1 LASSPRSLSLP
12 DFSRLRV
19 LVVGDVMT
27 DRYLYG
33 TTDRISPE
41 APVPV
46 IHYRGEEERLGGA
59 ANVALNLR
67 ALGCTVFL
75 NSLIGADDAGE
86 RFRNLLAQAG
96 LSAAGIVVS
105 TGRCTT
111 LKTRVLAGKQQL
123 LRVDRE
129 DVRDADEEEETGLL
143 TAFQRLLD
151 QEQIDLVILQDYN
164 KGVLTEKVIHRVIEL
179 AQASNIPIAVD
190 PKKHHFWAYRNATFF
205 KPNLR
210 EIQAQV
216 DYPITPDL
224 ETLNRTAALI
234 RERLGAPYVMIT
246 LGEHGLYL
254 GTPDGAHL
262 YPTEA
267 RSIADVSGAGD
278 TVISVAAACLAL
290 DLPAA
295 HIARLANLAAGD
307 VVSRPGVVPVSLERL
322 RDMV

>member
-1 LASSPRSLSLP
+1 
-12 DFSRLRV
+12 
-19 LVVGDVMT
+19 MT

-46 IHYRGEEERLGGA
+46 IHYQGEEERLGGA

-75 NSLIGADDAGE
+75 NSLIGTDDAGT
-86 RFRNLLAQAG
+86 RFRRLLAKAE
-96 LSAAGIVVS
+96 LSDAGIVAS
-105 TGRCTT
+105 TARCTT
-111 LKTRVLAGKQQL
+111 LKTRVLAGRQQL

-129 DVRDADEEEETGLL
+129 NTQDADPTETEQLL
-143 TAFQRLLD
+143 GAFNRLLA
-151 QEQIDLVILQDYN
+151 QERIDLVILQDYN
-164 KGVLTEKVIHRVIEL
+164 KGVLTEKVIRTVIES
-179 AQASNIPIAVD
+179 AGKKDIPTAVD
-190 PKKHHFWAYRNATFF
+190 PKKQNFWAYRNATLF

-216 DYPITPDL
+216 DFPVTPDL
-224 ETLNRTAALI
+224 EILNRTATFV
-234 RERLGAPYVMIT
+234 RDRLACPYVMIT
-246 LGEHGLYL
+246 LGEHGIYL
-254 GTPDGAHL
+254 GTTGDAHL

-278 TVISVAAACLAL
+278 TVISMAAACLAL
-290 DLPAA
+290 GLPPA

-307 VVSRPGVVPVSLERL
+307 VVSRPGVVPVDLERL
-322 RDMV
+322 RGMV

>member
-1 LASSPRSLSLP
+1 M
-12 DFSRLRV
+12 RV
-19 LVVGDVMT
+19 LVIGDVMT

-46 IHYRGEEERLGGA
+46 IHYQGEEERLGGA

-75 NSLIGADDAGE
+75 NSLIGTDAAGT
-86 RFRNLLAQAG
+86 RFRGLLANAG
-96 LSAAGIVVS
+96 LSDAGIVAS
-105 TGRCTT
+105 ASRCTT
-111 LKTRVLAGKQQL
+111 LKTRVLAGRQQL

-129 DVRDADEEEETGLL
+129 DTQDADDQERADLL
-143 TAFQRLLD
+143 TAFSALLTD
-151 QEQIDLVILQDYN
+151 EKIDLIILQDYN
-164 KGVLTEKVIHRVIEL
+164 KGVLTENVIETVITA
-179 AQASNIPIAVD
+179 AQAQNIPTAVD
-190 PKKHHFWAYRNATFF
+190 PKKQHFWSYRNATLF

-216 DYPITPDL
+216 DFVVTPDL
-224 ETLNRTAALI
+224 DVLNRTAAFV
-234 RERLGAPYVMIT
+234 RERLACPYVMIT
-246 LGEHGLYL
+246 LGEHGIYL
-254 GTPDGAHL
+254 GTPTDAHL

-290 DLPAA
+290 GLPAA

-307 VVSRPGVVPVSLERL
+307 VVSRPGVVPVAIERL
-322 RDMV
+322 REMV

>member
-1 LASSPRSLSLP
+1 MSETAPAPLP
-12 DFSRLRV
+12 DFSRLRI
-19 LVVGDVMT
+19 LVIGDVMT

-33 TTDRISPE
+33 STDRISPE

-46 IHYRGEEERLGGA
+46 VHYRGEEERLGGA

-75 NSLIGADDAGE
+75 TSLIGTDDAGI
-86 RFRNLLAQAG
+86 RFRKMLAAAE
-96 LSAAGIVVS
+96 LSDRGIVAS
-105 TGRCTT
+105 TARCTT
-111 LKTRVLAGKQQL
+111 LKTRVLAGRQQL

-129 DVRDADEEEETGLL
+129 DAYPASETEQTDLL
-143 TAFQRLLD
+143 TAFDQLLAT
-151 QEQIDLVILQDYN
+151 EAIDLILLQDYN
-164 KGVLTEKVIHRVIEL
+164 KGVLTPTVIEHVL
-179 AQASNIPIAVD
+179 GSAHEREIPSAVD
-190 PKKHHFWAYRNATFF
+190 PKQRNFWAYRNATLF

-216 DYPITPDL
+216 DFPVTPEL
-224 ETLNRTAALI
+224 EVLNQTAALV
-234 RERLGAPYVMIT
+234 RERLSSPYVMIT
-246 LGEHGLYL
+246 LGEHGIYL
-254 GTPDGAHL
+254 GTPTDAHL

-290 DLPAA
+290 GLPPKD
-295 HIARLANLAAGD
+295 IARLANLAAGD

-322 RDMV
+322 RGMV